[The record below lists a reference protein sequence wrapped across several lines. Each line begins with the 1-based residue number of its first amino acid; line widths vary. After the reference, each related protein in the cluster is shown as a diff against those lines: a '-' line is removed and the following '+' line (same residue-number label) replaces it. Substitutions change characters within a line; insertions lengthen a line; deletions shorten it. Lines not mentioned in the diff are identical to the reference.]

1 MPPLGCPLPRCS
13 PRRLSRRCSPRLLFV
28 LVTWPSDG
36 AFGSGS
42 SAGKGLAACRSSLP
56 CRRSLA
62 RSGAG
67 GYEKEESGTRKP
79 ERFLPSENK
88 PGVSGQNL
96 CGYHWPRGKSSSLS
110 LTRSLRPLLSARRL
124 PRLAL
129 LAQCRDQ
136 KARRSP
142 RLPLRSTT
150 PRPPAASSSPAPST
164 ATSRT
169 ATSTNSP
176 PSSTPRPPSTPTPPS
191 SPPPTPLSASPARSR
206 GPARSSSPA
215 SAST

>member
-67 GYEKEESGTRKP
+67 GYGKEESGTRKLVC
-79 ERFLPSENK
+79 FLPSENK

-142 RLPLRSTT
+142 RLPLSRTSTST
-150 PRPPAASSSPAPST
+150 PAASSFEDPS
-164 ATSRT
+164 
-169 ATSTNSP
+169 
-176 PSSTPRPPSTPTPPS
+176 PS
-191 SPPPTPLSASPARSR
+191 SPPRRSPTSP
-206 GPARSSSPA
+206 PT
-215 SAST
+215 ST